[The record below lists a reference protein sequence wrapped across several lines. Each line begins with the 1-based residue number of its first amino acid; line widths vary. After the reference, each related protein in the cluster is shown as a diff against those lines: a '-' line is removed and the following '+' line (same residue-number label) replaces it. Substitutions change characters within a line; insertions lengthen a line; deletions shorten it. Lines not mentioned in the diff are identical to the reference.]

1 MAWVPDRIDGG
12 HRLPDVTKP
21 LPTTPKPRRRWLQF
35 SLRSK
40 LVWAW
45 LLLGFGSVLLFGTM
59 LCAPTARW
67 WTRSSGEH
75 LTLGMARGQVRLDL
89 PDGAADIRFYQHLQ
103 PAEVVVV
110 DFAIAED
117 VFLKWAARQGWKP
130 EPVVG
135 SVRIWPRSAFG
146 DWATV
151 VTVTDGHVYRT
162 LRRGEPDTLSVTYD
176 RGTRRAFYSFR
187 SEARN
192 GDD

>member
-1 MAWVPDRIDGG
+1 MTAALTR
-12 HRLPDVTKP
+12 
-21 LPTTPKPRRRWLQF
+21 TPKPYRRWLRF

-45 LLLGFGSVLLFGTM
+45 LLLGFGSVVLFGTM
-59 LCAPTARW
+59 LYAPTARW

-75 LTLGMARGQVRLDL
+75 LTLGMARRQVHLDL

-103 PAEVVVV
+103 PDEVVVV
-110 DFAIAED
+110 DFAITED
-117 VFLKWAARQGWKP
+117 VFLEWAARQGWKP
-130 EPVVG
+130 NPVVG

-151 VTVTDGHVYRT
+151 VTVTDGHGYHT
-162 LRRGEPDTLSVTYD
+162 LRRGEPDTFSVTYD

-187 SEARN
+187 SRPLN